1 MDVLVFL
8 VLKYLKILRNRD
20 CVQLEYPMN
29 TELYSLMWYTRAD
42 IIRMKTRNN
51 TVHRKEHSNWESVD
65 SVADYMNDEVST
77 ILTGIARTL
86 HDTIASGKL
95 LGNTLFIAHV
105 IQAFTVHLFTLKSC
119 REAYEKLGVSIL
131 SLDNN
136 YVRVCCH
143 IDTIVHV
150 CKANLAIL
158 CTSST
163 DSNRRRIALKPTS
176 FSGISVGVVKR
187 ASSDPIIIPQSAK
200 IDSSKSDTSKLIDNL
215 DQPVYNPAMND
226 LLIQHGRLSR
236 NLSSKS
242 LIDAHKAAHSAM
254 SELLSGVPAK
264 QAV

>member
-8 VLKYLKILRNRD
+8 ILKYLTILRNSD

-42 IIRMKTRNN
+42 IIRMRTRNN
-51 TVHRKEHSNWESVD
+51 TVHRKERSNCESVD
-65 SVADYMNDEVST
+65 SVADSMKDEVT
-77 ILTGIARTL
+77 AILTGIARTL
-86 HDTIASGKL
+86 DDTVESGRL

-105 IQAFTVHLFTLKSC
+105 IQAFTVHLFALKSC

-143 IDTIVHV
+143 IDTIVDV

-158 CTSST
+158 CTIST
-163 DSNRRRIALKPTS
+163 GSDRRRSTIKATS
-176 FSGISVGVVKR
+176 FLGAVKR
-187 ASSDPIIIPQSAK
+187 ASSDPIIIPRSAK
-200 IDSSKSDTSKLIDNL
+200 IDSSKSDTSKLIETL
-215 DQPVYNPAMND
+215 EQPVYNPAIND

-236 NLSSKS
+236 NLSSES

-254 SELLSGVPAK
+254 SELLSGVSAK